1 MPKALSRESSY
12 ESNENDETEVIYV
25 YFDYFIVCS
34 RQRILNAGVALNLR
48 QIKLSLLLHFMLNL

>member
-12 ESNENDETEVIYV
+12 ENDENELIYV